1 MYLKEYSISPP
12 PSLSKVCALRKACKP
27 IYIGWLQSGEECRT
41 RFECSAGRM
50 DSLPNGPAGPPN
62 GPDDP
67 PNGPDGPPNGPDGPT
82 NGLDGP
88 PYSPD
93 GPTNG
98 PVGPTN
104 GPVGPPNGPDSGAGD
119 RRLRPWYLTR
129 GWIMSH
135 LYL

>member
-1 MYLKEYSISPP
+1 
-12 PSLSKVCALRKACKP
+12 
-27 IYIGWLQSGEECRT
+27 
-41 RFECSAGRM
+41 M
-50 DSLPNGPAGPPN
+50 DSLPNSPAGPPN

-88 PYSPD
+88 PNSPPHGPD
-93 GPTNG
+93 G
-98 PVGPTN
+98 
-104 GPVGPPNGPDSGAGD
+104 GAGD

-135 LYL
+135 LYMQFGINTVKGRKKVIAFPQNKRITFLN